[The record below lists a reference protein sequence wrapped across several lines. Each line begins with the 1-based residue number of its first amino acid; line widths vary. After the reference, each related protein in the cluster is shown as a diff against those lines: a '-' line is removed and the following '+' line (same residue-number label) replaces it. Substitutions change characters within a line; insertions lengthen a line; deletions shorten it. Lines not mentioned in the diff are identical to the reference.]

1 MQVRV
6 REFVHSHA
14 VLHFIACKRAQVHTS
29 NVWWNGNIVV
39 FFYGFFSCPFPGADK
54 KQNAFPPIPS
64 LQASTSQLQQRP
76 RSTPI
81 QHNNR
86 QHFTTV
92 NMGALVYV
100 FILALIGVAAAY
112 KLGMHSRF

>member
-1 MQVRV
+1 MVEWV
-6 REFVHSHA
+6 YCGVFYVFSIVPSL
-14 VLHFIACKRAQVHTS
+14 VL
-29 NVWWNGNIVV
+29 N
-39 FFYGFFSCPFPGADK
+39 ADK
-54 KQNAFPPIPS
+54 KDTLSPQIPS

-81 QHNNR
+81 QHSNR

-100 FILALIGVAAAY
+100 FVLALVGGVAAAY
-112 KLGMHSRF
+112 KLGQHSPS